1 MSSRRRVVVD
11 GGPLDGAAAVRELTG
26 RTSEET
32 ARRKVG
38 VLHWRSFA
46 LTIGCGA
53 QGPNEGATTVI
64 EHVTCTA
71 CLSAY
76 THNDY
81 PAAALPTVADVE
93 HDGDRGPRAS
103 TDQALG
109 PKRSK
114 PFPMPGTVWRWL
126 GHPDYDPK
134 PSAPKRVESLRW
146 FRGRVEAMFVG
157 GESCAGVEHL
167 MGSDAWEHY
176 PETVPVGR
184 DPISVLDQAADAQRA
199 AHVGALLSAV
209 AGLHVDEVRVLAW
222 VAWQLPGRKLRRKC
236 EEATA
241 TGWCRTED
249 PKPTARSTPE
259 DRARAALLAAWRQ
272 VVALVHGAQSTA
284 ARDVAQRD
292 RGDVL
297 ADEAA
302 RRAGGGE

>member
-1 MSSRRRVVVD
+1 MSSLIK
-11 GGPLDGAAAVRELTG
+11 GPLDGAAAVRELTG

-81 PAAALPTVADVE
+81 PAVPRPTGADVEPIAAAMAGDRLPMTPTERAAWLTAGGTAQVLMPVADVE
-93 HDGDRGPRAS
+93 NDGDRGPR
-103 TDQALG
+103 
-109 PKRSK
+109 
-114 PFPMPGTVWRWL
+114 
-126 GHPDYDPK
+126 
-134 PSAPKRVESLRW
+134 PS
-146 FRGRVEAMFVG
+146 
-157 GESCAGVEHL
+157 
-167 MGSDAWEHY
+167 
-176 PETVPVGR
+176 R
-184 DPISVLDQAADAQRA
+184 DPMAAIDQAADAQRA

-209 AGLHVDEVRVLAW
+209 AGLHVDEVRVLA
-222 VAWQLPGRKLRRKC
+222 AMARQLPGIKLRAAC
-236 EEATA
+236 EAAMAQGWVRSGAT
-241 TGWCRTED
+241 RVEV
-249 PKPTARSTPE
+249 PSSPL
-259 DRARAALLAAWRQ
+259 ARAQSSLLGTWREWIA
-272 VVALVHGAQSTA
+272 VILGATSTA

-302 RRAGGGE
+302 RRAGGGS

>member
-1 MSSRRRVVVD
+1 MSSLIK
-11 GGPLDGAAAVRELTG
+11 GPLDGAAAVRELTG

-103 TDQALG
+103 TDQALA
-109 PKRSK
+109 PKRQK

-126 GHPDYDPK
+126 GHPDFDPK

-176 PETVPVGR
+176 PETEPVRPSR
-184 DPISVLDQAADAQRA
+184 DPLASIDAAAQGQHARA
-199 AHVGALLSAV
+199 MVDLV
-209 AGLHVDEVRVLAW
+209 ASSLGLHVDEVRILVWIARR
-222 VAWQLPGRKLRRKC
+222 LPREKLRAAC
-236 EEATA
+236 ERATA
-241 TGWCRTED
+241 TGWCDTNAEKNPALRTEVD
-249 PKPTARSTPE
+249 G
-259 DRARAALLAAWRQ
+259 ARAATLAAVR
-272 VVALVHGAQSTA
+272 AIEPLIGA
-284 ARDVAQRD
+284 ARTARRGRD
-292 RGDVL
+292 EVL